1 MPTCRPRR
9 TAVATRPAMRRHLP
23 LCALLLLF
31 ASAARSEAP
40 RPLTVPPDSPR
51 WDLQEQ
57 ARVADYQGRK
67 CLLIDGGAATLKD
80 FELRDGVVD
89 MDVATAGGRGFFG
102 IQFRI
107 ADDGAT
113 AEWVYLRPHKS
124 GLPDALQYT
133 PVLSTGANWQIFSGP
148 GFTGAVDIPK

>member
-9 TAVATRPAMRRHLP
+9 TALATRPPMGRHLP

-80 FELRDGVVD
+80 FELRDGVVV

-102 IQFRI
+102 IQFRG

-113 AEWVYLRPHKS
+113 PQRAYLRPPKA
-124 GLPDALQYT
+124 GLPHALACT
-133 PVLSTGANWQIFSGP
+133 
-148 GFTGAVDIPK
+148 